1 MEADER
7 VLRGG
12 SYSYDAGNVRC
23 AERGHVSPGVRGDF
37 GFRPARTIRLE
48 KWGTA
53 EPKSATDD
61 LSVRPPVLDDRG
73 IFLRAVRGSARI
85 W

>member
-7 VLRGG
+7 ILRGS

-37 GFRPARTIRLE
+37 GFRPTWTIHLE
-48 KWGTA
+48 K
-53 EPKSATDD
+53 
-61 LSVRPPVLDDRG
+61 
-73 IFLRAVRGSARI
+73 
-85 W
+85 

>member
-1 MEADER
+1 MQADER
-7 VLRGG
+7 ILRGG

-48 KWGTA
+48 K
-53 EPKSATDD
+53 
-61 LSVRPPVLDDRG
+61 
-73 IFLRAVRGSARI
+73 
-85 W
+85 